1 MVQHLRIN
9 VIYHTNKRKDKNHMI
24 ISINTEKS
32 FDKFQHPFIVKTP
45 IKVLM
50 EGVYLNIINSIYDK
64 SKLSC
69 SMVKVFS
76 LKSGTRKGQPFS
88 PLLFKKVLRVLARE
102 IRQEKEI
109 KSINW
114 KRCKHVTICR

>member
-50 EGVYLNIINSIYDK
+50 EGVYLNIIKTIYDK
-64 SKLSC
+64 SIANNTLNVEELKAFL
-69 SMVKVFS
+69 
-76 LKSGTRKGQPFS
+76 LKSGTRKLCLLCQ
-88 PLLFKKVLRVLARE
+88 LLFNIVLNR
-102 IRQEKEI
+102 I
-109 KSINW
+109 
-114 KRCKHVTICR
+114 